1 MEEALLDTPRKLDDA
16 VRLSDEHALRY
27 RGDFPILDRKVHG
40 KPLVYLDNS
49 ATSQKPRA
57 VLDALDD
64 YYTRLNANVH
74 RGLHTLSEE
83 ATNAYEAARE
93 RVARFINVP
102 ARSLVFVRNT
112 TEGINLVASA
122 WGRKNVGAGDEIL
135 LSVMEHHSNIVPW
148 QMLARETGAVLRY
161 FDIREDGSLD
171 MDQADELI
179 TERTRIVSIAHM
191 SNVLGTV
198 NPVEAIVERAHAAGA
213 LVFVDAAQSV
223 PHMPVDVARLDC
235 DFFAFSGHKMCGP
248 TGIGGLYGRQEL
260 LEAMDPYMGGGSMID
275 EVRLDGFT
283 SADVPEKFEAGT
295 PNIAHAI
302 VFGDVVDYL
311 SAVGMEHIHTHE
323 RALTELHD
331 RAARGNRRPDGLRSR
346 AGPGRGDLLQPGR
359 HAPQRPVDGAGPPGH
374 RHPRRA
380 PLRATPHAP
389 ARDAL
394 RRHGAGKPLFLQH
407 LRRNR
412 YHDRSHPPGTE
423 PLRRVIAL
431 PQRTDVGSVNAIP

>member
-1 MEEALLDTPRKLDDA
+1 MEETLVESPRKLDDA

-57 VLDALDD
+57 VLDALED

-93 RVARFINVP
+93 RVARFINAP
-102 ARSLVFVRNT
+102 ARGLVFVRNT

-171 MDQADELI
+171 MDRADDLI

-198 NPVEAIVERAHAAGA
+198 NPVEAIVERAHDAGA

-223 PHMPVDVARLDC
+223 PHMAVDVARLGC

-248 TGIGGLYGRQEL
+248 TGIGGLYGRPDL
-260 LEAMDPYMGGGSMID
+260 LETMDPYMGGGSMID

-283 SADVPEKFEAGT
+283 CADIPEKFEAGT

-311 SAVGMEHIHTHE
+311 SAIGVEHIHTHE
-323 RALTELHD
+323 RALTDYTIERLSEI
-331 RAARGNRRPDGLRSR
+331 DGLTVYGH
-346 AGPGRGDLLQPGR
+346 APGRGGAISFNLDDMHPSDLSTVLDRQGIAIRAGHHCAQPLMRRLGT
-359 HAPQRPVDGAGPPGH
+359 PYGATARASLYFYNTSEEIDTMIAAIH
-374 RHPRRA
+374 R
-380 PLRATPHAP
+380 
-389 ARDAL
+389 ARN
-394 RRHGAGKPLFLQH
+394 LF
-407 LRRNR
+407 
-412 YHDRSHPPGTE
+412 S
-423 PLRRVIAL
+423 A
-431 PQRTDVGSVNAIP
+431 

>member
-1 MEEALLDTPRKLDDA
+1 MEEALLETPRKLDEA
-16 VRLSDEHALRY
+16 VRLSDEHARRY

-57 VLDALDD
+57 VLDALDH

-93 RVARFINVP
+93 RVARFINAP
-102 ARSLVFVRNT
+102 ARNLVFVRNT

-122 WGRKNVGAGDEIL
+122 WGRKNVRAGDEIL
-135 LSVMEHHSNIVPW
+135 ISVMEHHSNIVPW
-148 QMLARETGAVLRY
+148 HMLARETGAVLRY

-171 MDQADELI
+171 MDQADDLI

-198 NPVEAIVERAHAAGA
+198 NPIEEIVKRAHDAGA

-223 PHMPVDVARLDC
+223 PHMPVDVARLGC

-260 LEAMDPYMGGGSMID
+260 LESMDPYMGGGSMID

-283 SADVPEKFEAGT
+283 CADIPEKFEAGT

-311 SAVGMEHIHTHE
+311 SAVGMAHIHTHE
-323 RALTELHD
+323 RALTDYTIERLEEI
-331 RAARGNRRPDGLRSR
+331 DGLTVYGH
-346 AGPGRGDLLQPGR
+346 APGRGGAISFNLDNMHPSDLSTVLDRQGIAIRAGHHCAQPLMRRIGT
-359 HAPQRPVDGAGPPGH
+359 PYGATARASLYFYNTSEEIDIMIGAIH
-374 RHPRRA
+374 R
-380 PLRATPHAP
+380 
-389 ARDAL
+389 ARNL
-394 RRHGAGKPLFLQH
+394 FGA
-407 LRRNR
+407 
-412 YHDRSHPPGTE
+412 
-423 PLRRVIAL
+423 
-431 PQRTDVGSVNAIP
+431 

>member
-1 MEEALLDTPRKLDDA
+1 MDETLVETPRKPADA
-16 VRLSDEHALRY
+16 VRRADEHALRY

-93 RVARFINVP
+93 RVARFIGAP
-102 ARSLVFVRNT
+102 AQGLVFVRNT
-112 TEGINLVASA
+112 TEGINLVAGA
-122 WGRKNVGAGDEIL
+122 WGRRNVREGDEIV

-179 TERTRIVSIAHM
+179 NERTRLVSLAHM

-198 NPVEAIVERAHAAGA
+198 NPIEAIAERAHAVGA

-223 PHMPVDVARLDC
+223 PHMPVDVRRLGC

-248 TGIGGLYGRQEL
+248 TGIGGLYGREEL
-260 LEAMDPYMGGGSMID
+260 LESMDPYMGGGSMID

-283 SADVPEKFEAGT
+283 CADIPEKFEAGT

-302 VFGDVVDYL
+302 VFGVVVDYL
-311 SAVGMEHIHTHE
+311 DAIGMERIHVHE
-323 RALTELHD
+323 RTLTDYTVERLEEIEGLTVYG
-331 RAARGNRRPDGLRSR
+331 RA
-346 AGPGRGDLLQPGR
+346 PGRGGAVSFNLDTMHPSDLSTVLDRQGVAIRAGHHCAQPLMRRLGT
-359 HAPQRPVDGAGPPGH
+359 AYGATA
-374 RHPRRA
+374 RA
-380 PLRATPHAP
+380 SLYFYNTSEEIDIMISAIHK
-389 ARDAL
+389 ARN
-394 RRHGAGKPLFLQH
+394 LFG
-407 LRRNR
+407 
-412 YHDRSHPPGTE
+412 D
-423 PLRRVIAL
+423 
-431 PQRTDVGSVNAIP
+431 

>member
-1 MEEALLDTPRKLDDA
+1 MEETLVESPRKLDDA

-57 VLDALDD
+57 VLDALED

-93 RVARFINVP
+93 RVARFINAP

-171 MDQADELI
+171 MDQADDLI

-198 NPVEAIVERAHAAGA
+198 NPVEAIVERAHDAGA

-223 PHMPVDVARLDC
+223 PHMAVDVARLGC

-248 TGIGGLYGRQEL
+248 TGIGGLYGRPDL
-260 LEAMDPYMGGGSMID
+260 LETMDPYMGGGSMID

-283 SADVPEKFEAGT
+283 CADIPEKFEAGT

-311 SAVGMEHIHTHE
+311 SAIGVEHIHTHE
-323 RALTELHD
+323 RALTDYTIERLSEI
-331 RAARGNRRPDGLRSR
+331 DGLTVYGH
-346 AGPGRGDLLQPGR
+346 APGRGGAISFNLDDMHPSDLSTVLDRQGIAIRAGHHCAQPLMRRLGT
-359 HAPQRPVDGAGPPGH
+359 PYGATARASLYFYNTSEEIDTMIAAIH
-374 RHPRRA
+374 R
-380 PLRATPHAP
+380 
-389 ARDAL
+389 ARN
-394 RRHGAGKPLFLQH
+394 LF
-407 LRRNR
+407 
-412 YHDRSHPPGTE
+412 S
-423 PLRRVIAL
+423 A
-431 PQRTDVGSVNAIP
+431 

>member
-1 MEEALLDTPRKLDDA
+1 MEEALLETPRKLDDA

-64 YYTRLNANVH
+64 YYSRLNANVH

-122 WGRKNVGAGDEIL
+122 WGRKNVEAGDEIL

-171 MDQADELI
+171 LDQADDLI
-179 TERTRIVSIAHM
+179 TDRTRIVSIAHM

-198 NPVEAIVERAHAAGA
+198 NPIESIVERAHDAGA

-248 TGIGGLYGRQEL
+248 TGIGGLYGRPEL
-260 LEAMDPYMGGGSMID
+260 LETMDPYMGGGSMID

-283 SADVPEKFEAGT
+283 SADIPEKFEAGT

-323 RALTELHD
+323 RALTDYTIERLEEI
-331 RAARGNRRPDGLRSR
+331 DGLTVYGH
-346 AGPGRGDLLQPGR
+346 APGRGGAISFNLDNMHPSDLSTVLDRQGIAIRAGHHCAQPLMRRLGTSYGATARASLYFYNTSEEIDTMIGAIHRAR
-359 HAPQRPVDGAGPPGH
+359 HLFGA
-374 RHPRRA
+374 
-380 PLRATPHAP
+380 
-389 ARDAL
+389 
-394 RRHGAGKPLFLQH
+394 
-407 LRRNR
+407 
-412 YHDRSHPPGTE
+412 
-423 PLRRVIAL
+423 
-431 PQRTDVGSVNAIP
+431 

>member
-1 MEEALLDTPRKLDDA
+1 MDETLVETPRKLADA
-16 VRLSDEHALRY
+16 VRRADEHALRY

-93 RVARFINVP
+93 RVARFIGAP

-112 TEGINLVASA
+112 TEGINLVAGA
-122 WGRKNVGAGDEIL
+122 WGRKNVREGDEIV

-179 TERTRIVSIAHM
+179 NERTRLVSLAHM

-198 NPVEAIVERAHAAGA
+198 NPIEAIAERAHAVGA

-223 PHMPVDVARLDC
+223 PHMPVDVRRLGC

-248 TGIGGLYGRQEL
+248 TGIGGLYGRAEL
-260 LEAMDPYMGGGSMID
+260 LESMDPYMGGGSMID
-275 EVRLDGFT
+275 EVRLEGFT
-283 SADVPEKFEAGT
+283 CADIPEKFEAGT

-302 VFGDVVDYL
+302 VFGDAVDYL
-311 SAVGMEHIHTHE
+311 DAIGMERIQAHE
-323 RALTELHD
+323 RALTDYTIERLEEIEGLTVYG
-331 RAARGNRRPDGLRSR
+331 RA
-346 AGPGRGDLLQPGR
+346 PGRGGAVSFNLDDMHPSDLSTVLDRQGVAIRAGHHCAQPLMRRLGTSY
-359 HAPQRPVDGAGPPGH
+359 GATA
-374 RHPRRA
+374 RA
-380 PLRATPHAP
+380 SLYIYNTSEEIDIMISAIHK
-389 ARDAL
+389 ARN
-394 RRHGAGKPLFLQH
+394 LFG
-407 LRRNR
+407 
-412 YHDRSHPPGTE
+412 D
-423 PLRRVIAL
+423 
-431 PQRTDVGSVNAIP
+431 

>member
-1 MEEALLDTPRKLDDA
+1 MEEALLETPRKLDDA

-171 MDQADELI
+171 MDQADDLI

-223 PHMPVDVARLDC
+223 PHMPVDVAGLDC

-260 LEAMDPYMGGGSMID
+260 LETMDPYMGGGSMID

-311 SAVGMEHIHTHE
+311 SGVGMEHIHTHE
-323 RALTELHD
+323 RALTDYTIERLEEI
-331 RAARGNRRPDGLRSR
+331 DGLTVY
-346 AGPGRGDLLQPGR
+346 G
-359 HAPQRPVDGAGPPGH
+359 
-374 RHPRRA
+374 
-380 PLRATPHAP
+380 HAP
-389 ARDAL
+389 ARGGAISFNLDDMHPSDLSTVLDRQGIAIRAGHHCAQPL
-394 RRHGAGKPLFLQH
+394 MRRLGTPYGATARASLYFYNTSEEIDTMIGAIHRARNLF
-407 LRRNR
+407 
-412 YHDRSHPPGTE
+412 G
-423 PLRRVIAL
+423 A
-431 PQRTDVGSVNAIP
+431 

>member
-1 MEEALLDTPRKLDDA
+1 MEETLVESPRKLDDA

-57 VLDALDD
+57 VLDALED

-93 RVARFINVP
+93 RVARFINAP
-102 ARSLVFVRNT
+102 ARGLVFVRNT

-171 MDQADELI
+171 MDRADDLI

-198 NPVEAIVERAHAAGA
+198 NPVEAIVERAHDAGA

-223 PHMPVDVARLDC
+223 PHMAVDVARLGC

-248 TGIGGLYGRQEL
+248 TGIGGLYGRPDL
-260 LEAMDPYMGGGSMID
+260 LETMDPYMGGGSMID

-283 SADVPEKFEAGT
+283 CADIPEKFEAGT

-311 SAVGMEHIHTHE
+311 SAIGVEHIHTHE
-323 RALTELHD
+323 RALTDYTIERLSEI
-331 RAARGNRRPDGLRSR
+331 DGLTVYGH
-346 AGPGRGDLLQPGR
+346 APGRGGAISFNLDDMHPSDLSTVLDRQGIAIR
-359 HAPQRPVDGAGPPGH
+359 AGH
-374 RHPRRA
+374 HCA
-380 PLRATPHAP
+380 
-389 ARDAL
+389 
-394 RRHGAGKPLFLQH
+394 QH
-407 LRRNR
+407 LMRRL
-412 YHDRSHPPGTE
+412 GTPYGATARASLYFYNTSE
-423 PLRRVIAL
+423 EIDTMIA
-431 PQRTDVGSVNAIP
+431 AIHRARNLFSA

>member
-1 MEEALLDTPRKLDDA
+1 MEETLVESPRKLDDA

-57 VLDALDD
+57 VLDALED

-93 RVARFINVP
+93 RVARFINAP
-102 ARSLVFVRNT
+102 DRSLVFVRNT

-171 MDQADELI
+171 MDQADDLI

-198 NPVEAIVERAHAAGA
+198 NPVEAIVERAHDAGA

-223 PHMPVDVARLDC
+223 PHMPVDVARLGC

-248 TGIGGLYGRQEL
+248 TGIGGLYGRPEL
-260 LEAMDPYMGGGSMID
+260 LETMDPYMGGGSMID

-283 SADVPEKFEAGT
+283 CADIPEKFEAGT

-311 SAVGMEHIHTHE
+311 SAIGMEYIHTHE
-323 RALTELHD
+323 RALTDYTIERLEEI
-331 RAARGNRRPDGLRSR
+331 DGLTVYGH
-346 AGPGRGDLLQPGR
+346 APGRGGAISFNLDDMHPSDLSTVLDRQGIAIRAGHHCAQPLMRRLGT
-359 HAPQRPVDGAGPPGH
+359 PYGATARASLYFYNTSEEIDTMIAAIH
-374 RHPRRA
+374 R
-380 PLRATPHAP
+380 
-389 ARDAL
+389 ARN
-394 RRHGAGKPLFLQH
+394 LF
-407 LRRNR
+407 
-412 YHDRSHPPGTE
+412 S
-423 PLRRVIAL
+423 A
-431 PQRTDVGSVNAIP
+431 

>member
-1 MEEALLDTPRKLDDA
+1 MEEALVETPRELDDA

-93 RVARFINVP
+93 KVARFINVP

-171 MDQADELI
+171 MDQADDLI

-198 NPVEAIVERAHAAGA
+198 NPIEAVVERAHDAGA

-223 PHMPVDVARLDC
+223 PHMPVDAARLGC

-260 LEAMDPYMGGGSMID
+260 LEAMEPYMGGGSMID

-283 SADVPEKFEAGT
+283 SADIPEKFEAGT

-302 VFGDVVDYL
+302 VFSDVVDYL
-311 SAVGMEHIHTHE
+311 SAVGMDQIHTHE
-323 RALTELHD
+323 RALTDYTIERLEEI
-331 RAARGNRRPDGLRSR
+331 DGLTVYGH
-346 AGPGRGDLLQPGR
+346 APGRGGAISFNLDNMHPSDLSTVL
-359 HAPQRPVDGAGPPGH
+359 D
-374 RHPRRA
+374 
-380 PLRATPHAP
+380 
-389 ARDAL
+389 
-394 RRHGAGKPLFLQH
+394 RHGIAIRAGHHCAQPLM
-407 LRRNR
+407 RRL
-412 YHDRSHPPGTE
+412 GTSYGATARASLYFYNTSDE
-423 PLRRVIAL
+423 IDTMIAAIHRA
-431 PQRTDVGSVNAIP
+431 RTLFGA

>member
-1 MEEALLDTPRKLDDA
+1 MEEALLETPRKLDDA

-93 RVARFINVP
+93 RVARFINAP

-148 QMLARETGAVLRY
+148 QMLARETGALLRY

-171 MDQADELI
+171 MDQADDLI

-198 NPVEAIVERAHAAGA
+198 NPIEAIVERAHDAGA

-223 PHMPVDVARLDC
+223 PHMPVDVARLGC

-260 LEAMDPYMGGGSMID
+260 LETMDPYMGGGSMID

-283 SADVPEKFEAGT
+283 SADIPEKFEAGT

-323 RALTELHD
+323 RALTDYTIVRLEEI
-331 RAARGNRRPDGLRSR
+331 DGLTVYGH
-346 AGPGRGDLLQPGR
+346 APGRGGAISFNLDNMHPSDLSTVLDRQGIAIRAGHHCAQPLMRRLGTSY
-359 HAPQRPVDGAGPPGH
+359 GATARASLYFYNTSDEIDTMIGAIH
-374 RHPRRA
+374 R
-380 PLRATPHAP
+380 
-389 ARDAL
+389 ARN
-394 RRHGAGKPLFLQH
+394 LF
-407 LRRNR
+407 
-412 YHDRSHPPGTE
+412 GT
-423 PLRRVIAL
+423 
-431 PQRTDVGSVNAIP
+431 

>member
-1 MEEALLDTPRKLDDA
+1 MEETLVESPRKLDDA

-57 VLDALDD
+57 VLDALED

-93 RVARFINVP
+93 RVARFINAPV
-102 ARSLVFVRNT
+102 RSLVFVRNT

-171 MDQADELI
+171 MDQADDLI

-198 NPVEAIVERAHAAGA
+198 NPVEAIVERAHDAGA
-213 LVFVDAAQSV
+213 LVFMDAAQSV
-223 PHMPVDVARLDC
+223 PHIPVDVARLGC

-248 TGIGGLYGRQEL
+248 TGIGGLYGRPEL
-260 LEAMDPYMGGGSMID
+260 LETMDPYMGGGSMID
-275 EVRLDGFT
+275 EVRLNGFT
-283 SADVPEKFEAGT
+283 CADIPEKFEAGT

-311 SAVGMEHIHTHE
+311 SAVGMEQLHTHE
-323 RALTELHD
+323 RALTDYTIERLEEI
-331 RAARGNRRPDGLRSR
+331 DGLTVYGH
-346 AGPGRGDLLQPGR
+346 APGRGGAISFNLDDMHPSDLSTVLDRQGIAIRAGHHCAQPLMRRLGT
-359 HAPQRPVDGAGPPGH
+359 PYGATARASLYFYNTSEEIDTMIAAIH
-374 RHPRRA
+374 R
-380 PLRATPHAP
+380 
-389 ARDAL
+389 ARN
-394 RRHGAGKPLFLQH
+394 LF
-407 LRRNR
+407 
-412 YHDRSHPPGTE
+412 S
-423 PLRRVIAL
+423 A
-431 PQRTDVGSVNAIP
+431 

>member
-1 MEEALLDTPRKLDDA
+1 MAETLLETPRKLDAA
-16 VRLSDEHALRY
+16 VRRADEHAMRY
-27 RGDFPILDRKVHG
+27 RGDFPILDRQVHG

-49 ATSQKPRA
+49 ATSQKPRV

-83 ATNAYEAARE
+83 ATNAYEDARE
-93 RVARFINVP
+93 RVARFINAP
-102 ARSLVFVRNT
+102 TQSLIFVRNT
-112 TEGINLVASA
+112 TEGINLVAGA
-122 WGRKNVGAGDEIL
+122 WGRKNVRAGDEIV

-171 MDQADELI
+171 VDQVDELI
-179 TERTRIVSIAHM
+179 TEKTRMVSLAHM

-198 NPVEAIVERAHAAGA
+198 NPIEAIVDRAHQAGA

-223 PHMPVDVARLDC
+223 PHMPVDVARLGC

-248 TGIGGLYGRQEL
+248 TGIGGLYGREEL

-283 SADVPEKFEAGT
+283 SADIPEKFEAGT

-302 VFGDVVDYL
+302 VFGVVVDYL
-311 SAVGMEHIHTHE
+311 SAVGMDRIHVHE
-323 RALTELHD
+323 KALTDYTIERLEEI
-331 RAARGNRRPDGLRSR
+331 DGLTVYGH
-346 AGPGRGDLLQPGR
+346 APGRGGAVSFNLDDMHPSDLSTVLDRQGVAIRAGHHCAQPLMRRLGTPYGATARASVYFYNTSEEIDVMIAAIHKAR
-359 HAPQRPVDGAGPPGH
+359 HLFGA
-374 RHPRRA
+374 
-380 PLRATPHAP
+380 
-389 ARDAL
+389 
-394 RRHGAGKPLFLQH
+394 
-407 LRRNR
+407 
-412 YHDRSHPPGTE
+412 
-423 PLRRVIAL
+423 
-431 PQRTDVGSVNAIP
+431 

>member
-1 MEEALLDTPRKLDDA
+1 MEEALLETPRKLDDA

-93 RVARFINVP
+93 RVARFINAP
-102 ARSLVFVRNT
+102 ARNLVFVRNT

-122 WGRKNVGAGDEIL
+122 WGRKNIGAGDEIL

-171 MDQADELI
+171 MDQADDLI

-198 NPVEAIVERAHAAGA
+198 NPVEAIVERAHAVGA

-223 PHMPVDVARLDC
+223 PHMPVDVARLGC

-260 LEAMDPYMGGGSMID
+260 LESMDPYMGGGSMID

-283 SADVPEKFEAGT
+283 CADIPEKFEAGT

-323 RALTELHD
+323 MALTNYTIERLEEI
-331 RAARGNRRPDGLRSR
+331 DGLTVFGH
-346 AGPGRGDLLQPGR
+346 APGRGGAISFNLDNMHPSDLSTVLDRQGIAIRAGHHCAQPLMRRIGT
-359 HAPQRPVDGAGPPGH
+359 PYGATARASLYFYNTSEEIDVMIGAIH
-374 RHPRRA
+374 R
-380 PLRATPHAP
+380 
-389 ARDAL
+389 ARN
-394 RRHGAGKPLFLQH
+394 LF
-407 LRRNR
+407 
-412 YHDRSHPPGTE
+412 GT
-423 PLRRVIAL
+423 
-431 PQRTDVGSVNAIP
+431 

>member
-1 MEEALLDTPRKLDDA
+1 MAETLLETPRKLDAA
-16 VRLSDEHALRY
+16 VRRADEHAMRY
-27 RGDFPILDRKVHG
+27 RGDFPILDRQVHG

-49 ATSQKPRA
+49 ATSQKPRI

-83 ATNAYEAARE
+83 ATNAYEDARE
-93 RVARFINVP
+93 RVARFINAP
-102 ARSLVFVRNT
+102 TQSLIFVRNT
-112 TEGINLVASA
+112 TEGINLVAGA
-122 WGRKNVGAGDEIL
+122 WGRKNVRAGDEIV

-171 MDQADELI
+171 VDQADELI
-179 TERTRIVSIAHM
+179 TEKTRMVSLAHM

-198 NPVEAIVERAHAAGA
+198 NPIEAIVDRAHQAGA

-223 PHMPVDVARLDC
+223 PHMPVDVARLGC

-248 TGIGGLYGRQEL
+248 TGIGGLYGREEL

-283 SADVPEKFEAGT
+283 SADIPEKFEAGT

-302 VFGDVVDYL
+302 VFGVVVDYL
-311 SAVGMEHIHTHE
+311 SAVGMDQIHVHE
-323 RALTELHD
+323 KALTDYTIECLEEI
-331 RAARGNRRPDGLRSR
+331 DGLTVYGH
-346 AGPGRGDLLQPGR
+346 APGRGGAVSFNLDDMHPSDLSTVLDRQGVAIRAGHHCAQPLMRRLGTPYGATARASVYLYNTSEEIDVMIAAIHKAR
-359 HAPQRPVDGAGPPGH
+359 HLFGA
-374 RHPRRA
+374 
-380 PLRATPHAP
+380 
-389 ARDAL
+389 
-394 RRHGAGKPLFLQH
+394 
-407 LRRNR
+407 
-412 YHDRSHPPGTE
+412 
-423 PLRRVIAL
+423 
-431 PQRTDVGSVNAIP
+431 

>member
-1 MEEALLDTPRKLDDA
+1 MEEALLETPRKLDDA

-57 VLDALDD
+57 VLDALDG

-93 RVARFINVP
+93 KVARFINVP

-171 MDQADELI
+171 MDQADDLI

-198 NPVEAIVERAHAAGA
+198 NPIEAIVARAHDAGA

-223 PHMPVDVARLDC
+223 PHMPVDVARLSC

-260 LEAMDPYMGGGSMID
+260 LEAMEPYMGGGSMID

-283 SADVPEKFEAGT
+283 SADIPEKFEAGT

-302 VFGDVVDYL
+302 VFSDVVDYL
-311 SAVGMEHIHTHE
+311 SAVGMDHIHTHE
-323 RALTELHD
+323 RALTDYTIERLEEI
-331 RAARGNRRPDGLRSR
+331 DGLTVYGH
-346 AGPGRGDLLQPGR
+346 APGRGGAISFNLDNMHPSDLSTVLDRQGIAIRAGHHCAQPLMRRLGTSY
-359 HAPQRPVDGAGPPGH
+359 GATARASLYFYNTSDEIDTMIGAIH
-374 RHPRRA
+374 R
-380 PLRATPHAP
+380 
-389 ARDAL
+389 ARTL
-394 RRHGAGKPLFLQH
+394 FGA
-407 LRRNR
+407 
-412 YHDRSHPPGTE
+412 
-423 PLRRVIAL
+423 
-431 PQRTDVGSVNAIP
+431 

>member
-1 MEEALLDTPRKLDDA
+1 MEEALLETPRKLDDA

-93 RVARFINVP
+93 RVARFINAP

-171 MDQADELI
+171 MDQADDLI

-198 NPVEAIVERAHAAGA
+198 NPIEAIVERAHDAGA

-223 PHMPVDVARLDC
+223 PHMPVDVARLGC

-260 LEAMDPYMGGGSMID
+260 LETMDPYMGGGSMID

-283 SADVPEKFEAGT
+283 SADIPEKFEAGT

-323 RALTELHD
+323 RALTDYTIVRLEEI
-331 RAARGNRRPDGLRSR
+331 DGLTVYGH
-346 AGPGRGDLLQPGR
+346 APGRGGAISFNLDNMHPSDLSTVLDRQGIAIRAGHHCAQPLMRRLGTSY
-359 HAPQRPVDGAGPPGH
+359 GATARASLYFYNTSDEIDTMIGAIH
-374 RHPRRA
+374 R
-380 PLRATPHAP
+380 
-389 ARDAL
+389 ARN
-394 RRHGAGKPLFLQH
+394 LF
-407 LRRNR
+407 
-412 YHDRSHPPGTE
+412 GT
-423 PLRRVIAL
+423 
-431 PQRTDVGSVNAIP
+431 

>member
-1 MEEALLDTPRKLDDA
+1 MEETLVESPRKLDDA

-57 VLDALDD
+57 VLDALED

-93 RVARFINVP
+93 RVARFINAP

-122 WGRKNVGAGDEIL
+122 WGRKNVGTGDEIL

-148 QMLARETGAVLRY
+148 QLLARETGAVLRY

-171 MDQADELI
+171 MDQADDLI

-198 NPVEAIVERAHAAGA
+198 NPVEAIVERAHDAGA

-223 PHMPVDVARLDC
+223 PHMPVDVARLGC

-248 TGIGGLYGRQEL
+248 TGIGGLYGRPEL
-260 LEAMDPYMGGGSMID
+260 LETMDPYMGGGSMID

-283 SADVPEKFEAGT
+283 CADIPEKFEAGT

-323 RALTELHD
+323 RALTDYTIERLEEI
-331 RAARGNRRPDGLRSR
+331 DGLTVYGH
-346 AGPGRGDLLQPGR
+346 APGRGGAVSFNLDDMHPSDLSTVLDRQGIAIRAGHHCAQPLMRRLGT
-359 HAPQRPVDGAGPPGH
+359 PYGATARASLYFYNTSEEIDTMIAAIH
-374 RHPRRA
+374 R
-380 PLRATPHAP
+380 
-389 ARDAL
+389 ARN
-394 RRHGAGKPLFLQH
+394 LF
-407 LRRNR
+407 
-412 YHDRSHPPGTE
+412 S
-423 PLRRVIAL
+423 A
-431 PQRTDVGSVNAIP
+431 

>member
-1 MEEALLDTPRKLDDA
+1 MEEALLETPRKLDDA

-93 RVARFINVP
+93 RVARFINAP
-102 ARSLVFVRNT
+102 ARNLVFVRNT

-122 WGRKNVGAGDEIL
+122 WGRKNIGAGDKIL

-171 MDQADELI
+171 MDQADGLI

-198 NPVEAIVERAHAAGA
+198 NPVEAIVERAHDAGA

-223 PHMPVDVARLDC
+223 PHMPVDVARLGC

-260 LEAMDPYMGGGSMID
+260 LESMDPYMGGGSMID

-283 SADVPEKFEAGT
+283 CADIPEKFEAGT
-295 PNIAHAI
+295 PNIAHAV

-311 SAVGMEHIHTHE
+311 TSVGMEHIHTHE
-323 RALTELHD
+323 RALTDYTIERLEEI
-331 RAARGNRRPDGLRSR
+331 DGLTVFGH
-346 AGPGRGDLLQPGR
+346 APGRGGAISFNLDDMHPSDLSTVLDRQGIAIRAGHHCAQPLMRRLGT
-359 HAPQRPVDGAGPPGH
+359 PYGATARASLYFYNTSEEIDIMIGAIH
-374 RHPRRA
+374 R
-380 PLRATPHAP
+380 
-389 ARDAL
+389 ARNL
-394 RRHGAGKPLFLQH
+394 FGA
-407 LRRNR
+407 
-412 YHDRSHPPGTE
+412 
-423 PLRRVIAL
+423 
-431 PQRTDVGSVNAIP
+431 

>member
-1 MEEALLDTPRKLDDA
+1 MEETLVESPRKLDDA

-27 RGDFPILDRKVHG
+27 RGDFPILDREVHG

-57 VLDALDD
+57 VLDALED

-93 RVARFINVP
+93 RVARFINAP

-122 WGRKNVGAGDEIL
+122 WGRKNVGTGDEIL

-171 MDQADELI
+171 MDQADDLI
-179 TERTRIVSIAHM
+179 TERTRIVTIAHM

-198 NPVEAIVERAHAAGA
+198 NPVEAIVERAHDAGA

-223 PHMPVDVARLDC
+223 PHMAVDVARLGC

-248 TGIGGLYGRQEL
+248 TGIGGLYGRPEL
-260 LEAMDPYMGGGSMID
+260 LETMDPYMGGGSMID

-283 SADVPEKFEAGT
+283 CADIPEKFEAGT

-323 RALTELHD
+323 RALTDYTIERLEEI
-331 RAARGNRRPDGLRSR
+331 DGLTLYGH
-346 AGPGRGDLLQPGR
+346 APGRGGAISFNLDDMHPSDLSTVLDRQGIAIRAGHHCAQPLMRRLGT
-359 HAPQRPVDGAGPPGH
+359 PYGATARASLYFYNTSEEIDTMIAAIH
-374 RHPRRA
+374 R
-380 PLRATPHAP
+380 
-389 ARDAL
+389 ARN
-394 RRHGAGKPLFLQH
+394 LF
-407 LRRNR
+407 
-412 YHDRSHPPGTE
+412 S
-423 PLRRVIAL
+423 A
-431 PQRTDVGSVNAIP
+431 

>member
-1 MEEALLDTPRKLDDA
+1 MEETLLETPRKLDDA

-102 ARSLVFVRNT
+102 GRNLVFVRNT

-161 FDIREDGSLD
+161 FDIREDGALD
-171 MDQADELI
+171 MDQADDLI
-179 TERTRIVSIAHM
+179 TGRTRIVSIAHM

-223 PHMPVDVARLDC
+223 PHMPVDVARLGC

-260 LEAMDPYMGGGSMID
+260 LETMDPYMGGGSMID

-283 SADVPEKFEAGT
+283 CADIPEKFEAGT

-311 SAVGMEHIHTHE
+311 SAVGMAHIHTHE
-323 RALTELHD
+323 RALTDYTIERLEEI
-331 RAARGNRRPDGLRSR
+331 DGLTVFGH
-346 AGPGRGDLLQPGR
+346 APGRGGAISFNLENMHPSDLSTVLDRQGIAIRAGHHCAQPLMRRLGT
-359 HAPQRPVDGAGPPGH
+359 PYGATARASLYFYNTSEEIDIMIGAIH
-374 RHPRRA
+374 R
-380 PLRATPHAP
+380 
-389 ARDAL
+389 ARNL
-394 RRHGAGKPLFLQH
+394 FGA
-407 LRRNR
+407 
-412 YHDRSHPPGTE
+412 
-423 PLRRVIAL
+423 
-431 PQRTDVGSVNAIP
+431 

>member
-1 MEEALLDTPRKLDDA
+1 MAETLVETPRRLDDA
-16 VRLSDEHALRY
+16 VRRADEHALRY
-27 RGDFPILDRKVHG
+27 RGDFPILDRMVHG

-49 ATSQKPRA
+49 ATSQKPRV

-93 RVARFINVP
+93 RVARFIGAP
-102 ARSLVFVRNT
+102 AQSLVFVRNT
-112 TEGINLVASA
+112 TEGINLVAGA
-122 WGRKNVGAGDEIL
+122 WGRKNIRDSDEIV

-179 TERTRIVSIAHM
+179 NEKTRMVSLAHM

-198 NPVEAIVERAHAAGA
+198 NPIEAIVERAHGVGA

-223 PHMPVDVARLDC
+223 PHMPVDVGRLGC

-248 TGIGGLYGRQEL
+248 TGIGGLYGREEL
-260 LEAMDPYMGGGSMID
+260 LESMDPYMGGGSMID

-283 SADVPEKFEAGT
+283 CADVPEKFEAGT

-302 VFGDVVDYL
+302 VFRDVVDYL
-311 SAVGMEHIHTHE
+311 SGIGMEQIQAHE
-323 RALTELHD
+323 RALTDYTVERLEEI
-331 RAARGNRRPDGLRSR
+331 DGLTVYGH
-346 AGPGRGDLLQPGR
+346 APGRGGAVSFNLDQMHPSDLSTVLDRQGVAIRAGHHCAQPLMRRLGTSY
-359 HAPQRPVDGAGPPGH
+359 GATARASHYFYNTSEEIDIMISAIHKAKNLFGP
-374 RHPRRA
+374 
-380 PLRATPHAP
+380 
-389 ARDAL
+389 
-394 RRHGAGKPLFLQH
+394 
-407 LRRNR
+407 
-412 YHDRSHPPGTE
+412 
-423 PLRRVIAL
+423 
-431 PQRTDVGSVNAIP
+431 

>member
-1 MEEALLDTPRKLDDA
+1 MAETLVESPRKLDDA

-27 RGDFPILDRKVHG
+27 RGDFPILDREVHG

-57 VLDALDD
+57 VLDALED

-93 RVARFINVP
+93 RVARFINAP

-122 WGRKNVGAGDEIL
+122 WGRKNVGTGDEIL

-171 MDQADELI
+171 MDQADGLI

-198 NPVEAIVERAHAAGA
+198 NPVEAIVERAHDAGA

-223 PHMPVDVARLDC
+223 PHMPVDVARLGC

-248 TGIGGLYGRQEL
+248 TGIGGLYGRPEL
-260 LEAMDPYMGGGSMID
+260 LETMDPHMGGGSMID

-283 SADVPEKFEAGT
+283 CADIPEKFEAGT

-311 SAVGMEHIHTHE
+311 SAIGMEHIHTHE
-323 RALTELHD
+323 RALTDYTIERLEEI
-331 RAARGNRRPDGLRSR
+331 DGLTVYGH
-346 AGPGRGDLLQPGR
+346 APGRGGAISFNLDDMHPSDLSTVLDRQGIAIRAGHHCAQPLMRRLGT
-359 HAPQRPVDGAGPPGH
+359 PYGATARASLYFYNTSEEIDTMIAAIH
-374 RHPRRA
+374 R
-380 PLRATPHAP
+380 
-389 ARDAL
+389 ARN
-394 RRHGAGKPLFLQH
+394 LF
-407 LRRNR
+407 
-412 YHDRSHPPGTE
+412 S
-423 PLRRVIAL
+423 A
-431 PQRTDVGSVNAIP
+431 

>member
-1 MEEALLDTPRKLDDA
+1 MEEALLETPRKLDDA

-93 RVARFINVP
+93 RVARFINAP
-102 ARSLVFVRNT
+102 ARNLVFVRNT

-122 WGRKNVGAGDEIL
+122 WGRKNIGAGDKIL

-171 MDQADELI
+171 MDQADGLI

-198 NPVEAIVERAHAAGA
+198 NPVEAIVERAHDAGA

-223 PHMPVDVARLDC
+223 PHMPVDVARLGC

-260 LEAMDPYMGGGSMID
+260 LESMDPYMGGGSMID

-283 SADVPEKFEAGT
+283 CADIPEKFEAGT

-302 VFGDVVDYL
+302 VFGVVVDYL
-311 SAVGMEHIHTHE
+311 SAVGMERIHTHE
-323 RALTELHD
+323 RALTDYTIERLEEIE
-331 RAARGNRRPDGLRSR
+331 GLTVYGH
-346 AGPGRGDLLQPGR
+346 APGRGGAVSFNLENMHPSDLSTVLDRQGVAIRAGHHCAQPLMRRLGTSY
-359 HAPQRPVDGAGPPGH
+359 GATA
-374 RHPRRA
+374 RA
-380 PLRATPHAP
+380 SVYFYNTSEEIDVMI
-389 ARDAL
+389 DAIHKAL
-394 RRHGAGKPLFLQH
+394 NLF
-407 LRRNR
+407 
-412 YHDRSHPPGTE
+412 
-423 PLRRVIAL
+423 
-431 PQRTDVGSVNAIP
+431 GS

>member
-1 MEEALLDTPRKLDDA
+1 MEEALLETPRKLDDA

-148 QMLARETGAVLRY
+148 QML
-161 FDIREDGSLD
+161 
-171 MDQADELI
+171 
-179 TERTRIVSIAHM
+179 
-191 SNVLGTV
+191 
-198 NPVEAIVERAHAAGA
+198 
-213 LVFVDAAQSV
+213 
-223 PHMPVDVARLDC
+223 
-235 DFFAFSGHKMCGP
+235 
-248 TGIGGLYGRQEL
+248 
-260 LEAMDPYMGGGSMID
+260 
-275 EVRLDGFT
+275 
-283 SADVPEKFEAGT
+283 
-295 PNIAHAI
+295 
-302 VFGDVVDYL
+302 
-311 SAVGMEHIHTHE
+311 
-323 RALTELHD
+323 
-331 RAARGNRRPDGLRSR
+331 
-346 AGPGRGDLLQPGR
+346 
-359 HAPQRPVDGAGPPGH
+359 
-374 RHPRRA
+374 
-380 PLRATPHAP
+380 
-389 ARDAL
+389 
-394 RRHGAGKPLFLQH
+394 
-407 LRRNR
+407 
-412 YHDRSHPPGTE
+412 
-423 PLRRVIAL
+423 
-431 PQRTDVGSVNAIP
+431 